1 MKKTF
6 LIPLAS
12 LALCACTA
20 LGAASTAV
28 GLATGAADAAGVAAP
43 VTYANH
49 TTIDEKAGISIE
61 LAYNTWYRLLEL
73 AIDTG
78 FVKPANAARVA
89 ALDNKAYAAT
99 LVAQRAYL
107 AGNATSF
114 RAAEAEARAA
124 IKEAMGLIGKGT

>member
-1 MKKTF
+1 MKKLF
-6 LIPLAS
+6 VALAS

-20 LGAASTAV
+20 LGAVSTAV
-28 GLATGAADAAGVAAP
+28 GVATSTADAAGVAPP

-61 LAYNTWYRLLEL
+61 LAYNAWYRLLEL

-78 FVKPANAARVA
+78 FVKPANAARLA

-124 IKEAMGLIGKGT
+124 IKEAMGLVGKGT

>member
-1 MKKTF
+1 MKK
-6 LIPLAS
+6 LILTAFAS

-20 LGAASTAV
+20 MGALSTAV
-28 GLATGAADAAGVAAP
+28 GVATSTADAAGVAP
-43 VTYANH
+43 PLTYANH

-61 LAYNTWYRLLEL
+61 VAYNVWYRLLEL

-78 FVKPANAARVA
+78 AVKPAQAARLA

-114 RAAEAEARAA
+114 RAAEAQARAA
-124 IKEAMGLIGKGT
+124 IKEATGLIGKGS